1 MPVILVVL
9 IVLLGVLL
17 FLLLSALFLL
27 NVRTGVEAVGV
38 NGEISVELRYGLFRI
53 PVWPPPRHLKKQPA
67 AEPAKAAP
75 EKPKKKKKK
84 KKYRYSLNREEL
96 DVGELIDP
104 ALRLLSELTDTL
116 RISRLR
122 VRVMIGT
129 DDAAKTGML
138 LGSSAAI
145 TGMVVPLL
153 ENTFEMEDY
162 HVDVDADFEADHT
175 EWAFTVYCSVRPLRV
190 IWCLLRHSRELFRLY
205 KRLIKKEE
213 AIGNE

>member
-1 MPVILVVL
+1 MD
-9 IVLLGVLL
+9 
-17 FLLLSALFLL
+17 A
-27 NVRTGVEAVGV
+27 
-38 NGEISVELRYGLFRI
+38 
-53 PVWPPPRHLKKQPA
+53 
-67 AEPAKAAP
+67 
-75 EKPKKKKKK
+75 
-84 KKYRYSLNREEL
+84 
-96 DVGELIDP
+96 GELIDL

-145 TGMVVPLL
+145 TGMVVPFL
-153 ENTFEMEDY
+153 ENTFEMKDY
-162 HVDVDADFEADHT
+162 HT

-190 IWCLLRHSRELFRLY
+190 IWCLLRHSRELFCLY

>member
-9 IVLLGVLL
+9 IVLLGVVL
-17 FLLLSALFLL
+17 FLLLSALLLL

-53 PVWPPPRHLKKQPA
+53 PVWPPPRHLKKQPS

-75 EKPKKKKKK
+75 EKPIKKK

-96 DVGELIDP
+96 DAGELIDL

-145 TGMVVPLL
+145 TGMVVPFWRILL
-153 ENTFEMEDY
+153 
-162 HVDVDADFEADHT
+162 
-175 EWAFTVYCSVRPLRV
+175 
-190 IWCLLRHSRELFRLY
+190 
-205 KRLIKKEE
+205 K
-213 AIGNE
+213 